1 MIGPYYEPA
10 AHIKKKTLSTLLI
23 GVNNLNLLPHITIV
37 QQAGGIF

>member
-10 AHIKKKTLSTLLI
+10 AHIKKTLSTLLI